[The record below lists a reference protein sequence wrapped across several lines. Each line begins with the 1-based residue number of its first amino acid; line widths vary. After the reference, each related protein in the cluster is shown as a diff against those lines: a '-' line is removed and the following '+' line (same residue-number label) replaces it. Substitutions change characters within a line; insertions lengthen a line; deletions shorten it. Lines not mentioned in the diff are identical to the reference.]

1 MALYRRHLMEAAN
14 NQNVDIYTV
23 EQVKRKSNFILIL
36 CVCVDVFVYI
46 LFLEK
51 LRETPNAH

>member
-23 EQVKRKSNFILIL
+23 EQVKETARM
-36 CVCVDVFVYI
+36 
-46 LFLEK
+46 
-51 LRETPNAH
+51 REC